1 MRIIELTY
9 QKNIRDLGGLI
20 GHHNLKVK
28 SGRLFRGGFL
38 DKLTPEDVKV
48 MDSLHIT
55 DIIDFRSEKEN
66 LVHTDYPLIGATYHN
81 FPPLLDNVKNEDKDL
96 TDGNLLWFIAPG
108 NTGFNHM
115 MDSYR
120 GMITSKEGREAFKN
134 FFKILQS
141 KEDGVFYFHCSQGKD
156 RAGLA
161 AYFVEIALGVSQ
173 VLACKDY
180 LRTNKAMRS
189 RVEYLI
195 DQVKDRPYYN
205 EQYKSSLIAVFTA
218 KIEYLYAAIEEM
230 KKMHGSVLEYIR
242 KELDVDIEKFR
253 ELYLEK

>member
-1 MRIIELTY
+1 MKHIELTN

-20 GHHNLKVK
+20 GHQQKKVK
-28 SGRLFRGGFL
+28 YGKLFRGGFL
-38 DKLTPEDVKV
+38 DKLTLEDVVV
-48 MDSLHIT
+48 MNSLHIT

-66 LVHTDYPLIGATYHN
+66 LIHTDYPLEGATYHN
-81 FPPLLDNVKNEDKDL
+81 FPPLLDNVKEEDQKIE
-96 TDGNLLWFIAPG
+96 DGNLLWFVAPG

-120 GMITSKEGREAFKN
+120 HMVTSKEGIEAFRN
-134 FFKILQS
+134 FFKIIES

-173 VLACKDY
+173 VSACKDY
-180 LRTNKAMRS
+180 LRTNKAMKS

-195 DQVKDRPYYN
+195 NQVKDRPYYN

-230 KKMHGSVLEYIR
+230 KKMHGSVLEYIK
-242 KELDVDIEKFR
+242 KELDVDIDKLR
-253 ELYLEK
+253 KLYLE